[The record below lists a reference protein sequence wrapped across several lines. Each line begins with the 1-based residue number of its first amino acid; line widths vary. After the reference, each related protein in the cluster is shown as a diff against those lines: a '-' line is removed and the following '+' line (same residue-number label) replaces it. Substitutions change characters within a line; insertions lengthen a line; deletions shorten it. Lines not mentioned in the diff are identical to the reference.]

1 MEPFVAKREASG
13 VETFRLAAW
22 ENEYA
27 GLSAGFSSRIGGV
40 SRGAFDSL
48 NCALHVADDPQAV
61 LENRRRLAAAA
72 GFPFDAW
79 TCAEQVH
86 GNSVT
91 VVTKRERGMG
101 REAQHSAI
109 PNTDALITEE
119 VGVMLV
125 SFYADC
131 VPLFFYD
138 PVRRVA
144 GLAHAGWKG
153 TAKHIA
159 QRTVEAMHS
168 KLNCD
173 PADILAV
180 IGPAIGA
187 CCYEVDETV
196 IRAMRQADIAE
207 GWTAK
212 ENGKYMLNLK
222 VINEQILRK
231 AGILP
236 THIEITNLCTSCQSE
251 SFFSHRRDQGRSGR
265 MASWIGMMKR

>member
-1 MEPFVAKREASG
+1 MCLNILRDATRLGGKRLEPFVAKREASG

-101 REAQHSAI
+101 REARI
-109 PNTDALITEE
+109 PPFRIRMRL
-119 VGVMLV
+119 
-125 SFYADC
+125 S
-131 VPLFFYD
+131 
-138 PVRRVA
+138 
-144 GLAHAGWKG
+144 
-153 TAKHIA
+153 
-159 QRTVEAMHS
+159 QR
-168 KLNCD
+168 K
-173 PADILAV
+173 
-180 IGPAIGA
+180 
-187 CCYEVDETV
+187 
-196 IRAMRQADIAE
+196 
-207 GWTAK
+207 
-212 ENGKYMLNLK
+212 
-222 VINEQILRK
+222 
-231 AGILP
+231 
-236 THIEITNLCTSCQSE
+236 SE
-251 SFFSHRRDQGRSGR
+251 
-265 MASWIGMMKR
+265 